1 MLGAHEKGPQ
11 QRPFLLNLTDRSV
24 QVFANQT
31 GQFKHGDLR
40 FAKYGFEL
48 VISVDVAFVDFVL
61 QVVFLDVDP
70 HFAHHLGARH
80 GA

>member
-1 MLGAHEKGPQ
+1 MKRAAKAAL
-11 QRPFLLNLTDRSV
+11 FLNQTQRSV

-40 FAKYGFEL
+40 FSEYGFEL

-70 HFAHHLGARH
+70 HFADNFSARH